1 MLDWR
6 SDMVKF
12 ALLDARC
19 SCIHKVFKL
28 WCGVLLL
35 LNYLEIDWSLWGL
48 LFTFVRGDQSSLSTR
63 LVLPSHRGS
72 RLPSTSCLLC
82 GEAFSLWLVR
92 LFIHSS
98 VSSGG
103 VLPAP
108 FRWFFPQPGVV
119 LPYGC
124 TGQFSDGYLGWEDP
138 LKISVIFSQCS
149 PLLSVFCPV
158 NSTHQSLFELLTLPT
173 NETAGLLLGS
183 LSHSCGLQ
191 LCAVSLGNHRP
202 YLSFSSLGDHCSLLP
217 LAQCLK
223 TVISGMLPSSFL
235 VV

>member
-19 SCIHKVFKL
+19 SCSHKVFKL
-28 WCGVLLL
+28 RCGALLL

-48 LFTFVRGDQSSLSTR
+48 LFTFVRWDRSSLSTR
-63 LVLPSHRGS
+63 LVCLPIEAVVFPI
-72 RLPSTSCLLC
+72 LPVWCV
-82 GEAFSLWLVR
+82 GR
-92 LFIHSS
+92 LFHS

-108 FRWFFPQPGVV
+108 FRWFFPQPGAV
-119 LPYGC
+119 LPHGC

-138 LKISVIFSQCS
+138 LKISVIFSHCS

-173 NETAGLLLGS
+173 NETAGLFLGS

-191 LCAVSLGNHRP
+191 LCAVSLGSHRP

-217 LAQCLK
+217 LVQCLK